1 MGDQPLTKADFQGF
15 TVALTSALTAL
26 TNQMKVLTNQT
37 EALTNKVIKA
47 GQRER
52 RGERIRVLHVQD
64 NSVEF
69 SNHMNMLIDRLK
81 IAGKSQKIDKEGDS
95 IRVPRD
101 ENNCVV
107 VIENPSSLEEDFVEK
122 EIDQQN
128 LHDNNAFHTKADIS
142 LSYEIP
148 EVEKTEVPEG
158 VLVIYKD
165 FKKLIADEQGKKK
178 IDVGKQKGTKVFKE
192 DDDLIVFL
200 HNKKFSACYSRVFRL
215 RHLQVSFSHIST
227 HHHRSILHH
236 TSKLWPFEA
245 SRPTPR
251 RRRDIGILDSRQ
263 RQFAYFGPVLYNF
276 GLRPCPVHWS
286 SVLKKSISRKLPST
300 CFKASPTDVAA
311 HFDSK
316 VSKLREIVRRLI
328 AGMFPILLVW
338 ELFNISTS
346 SVGMER
352 SLPPSSL
359 YRERNSPPLPFSM
372 RSGYFSESHPSKLYN
387 LLTFLSSCISVYMEL
402 EDATR
407 FDSSNLGGRNCFST
421 SPLISMIVTRLQKSG
436 QAVMYLPTRLSFAY
450 NLLSFED
457 LSSYALIFLCC
468 MVVFKED
475 V

>member
-200 HNKKFSACYSRVFRL
+200 HNKKF
-215 RHLQVSFSHIST
+215 QVVT
-227 HHHRSILHH
+227 
-236 TSKLWPFEA
+236 
-245 SRPTPR
+245 
-251 RRRDIGILDSRQ
+251 
-263 RQFAYFGPVLYNF
+263 YN
-276 GLRPCPVHWS
+276 
-286 SVLKKSISRKLPST
+286 KAQPS
-300 CFKASPTDVAA
+300 
-311 HFDSK
+311 
-316 VSKLREIVRRLI
+316 
-328 AGMFPILLVW
+328 
-338 ELFNISTS
+338 N
-346 SVGMER
+346 
-352 SLPPSSL
+352 
-359 YRERNSPPLPFSM
+359 Y
-372 RSGYFSESHPSKLYN
+372 
-387 LLTFLSSCISVYMEL
+387 
-402 EDATR
+402 
-407 FDSSNLGGRNCFST
+407 
-421 SPLISMIVTRLQKSG
+421 G
-436 QAVMYLPTRLSFAY
+436 QP
-450 NLLSFED
+450 
-457 LSSYALIFLCC
+457 
-468 MVVFKED
+468 FKED
-475 V
+475 VIIYPEKNLRNNKLPT